1 VDTRLIKNKNY
12 YDLNSREDY
21 QRYQV
26 KQKEMWKTKWYKTR
40 APFEYLLITQMVK
53 IKVDKSRQL
62 EMICLGA
69 RNNFERDAF
78 KSFFTT
84 IGHNINVYSLDIAD
98 DADVDYYYDFEKL
111 PEHWEDRFDIIYTNA
126 ADHSFDFHKCLKEWS
141 RILKD
146 DGLLILGIADQ
157 DMLDDEI
164 EGEQLEVTGVTDP
177 GPHGCTIFDKKSV
190 DLMCS
195 EYFNSVNFV
204 KSKKHIIEM
213 GGEIHEYHLQ
223 YNYWFCVKKK
233 NKIRSKK

>member
-1 VDTRLIKNKNY
+1 VDTELIKNKNY
-12 YDLNSREDY
+12 YDLSSQEDY
-21 QRYQV
+21 KKYQI

-40 APFEYLLITQMVK
+40 APFEYLLVSTTIGKLKAVK
-53 IKVDKSRQL
+53 HRHV

-78 KSFFTT
+78 KSFLAT
-84 IGHNINVYSLDIAD
+84 IGHNIDVYSLDIAD
-98 DADVDYYYDFEKL
+98 EADVDYCYDFEKL
-111 PEHWEDRFDIIYTNA
+111 PEYWEDRFDIIYTNA
-126 ADHSFDFHKCLKEWS
+126 ADHSFNFHNCLKEWN
-141 RILKD
+141 RVLKN

-164 EGEQLEVTGVTDP
+164 EGEPAEVIGVTQP
-177 GPHGCTIFDKKSV
+177 GAHGCTIFDKQSV

-195 EYFNSVNFV
+195 EYFDSVNFV

-213 GGEIHEYHLQ
+213 GDEIYEYHLQ

-233 NKIRSKK
+233 NKNQE